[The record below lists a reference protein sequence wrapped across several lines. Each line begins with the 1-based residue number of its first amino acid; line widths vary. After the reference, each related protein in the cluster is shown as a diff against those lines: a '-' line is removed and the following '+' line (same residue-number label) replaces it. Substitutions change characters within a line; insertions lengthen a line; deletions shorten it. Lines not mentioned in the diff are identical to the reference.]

1 MQGMLR
7 DADLRGHVWLALLYS
22 DGQLPATTL
31 CNAKAVSR
39 WYRDYDLH
47 NVGSMAAIWK
57 RVSSELRSH
66 LGRGEARS
74 SMHMTSRRYILH
86 AS

>member
-1 MQGMLR
+1 MLR

-66 LGRGEARS
+66 LGRGEACS
-74 SMHMTSRRYILH
+74 SMHITTCSFLL
-86 AS
+86 